1 MSELEVADAT
11 KVAVVREFALLRR
24 DALRVAATYGVSV
37 ASVYRW
43 EKCRELVER
52 ALERTSIEVLRA
64 ELLATEAALQWIGRY
79 GSRPS
84 VEGSGVGGKME
95 IAEALRVA
103 RVLERQALRSGAS
116 PVPAEVAYEF
126 IRDRMNSFPAATA
139 CRAFGVARSGY
150 YAWLRRASET
160 RFSEDRR
167 LRSAIASVVEQV
179 GERASYR
186 RISERLRLEGLVC
199 SRHRVKRL
207 VECGERVGSVGTSSG
222 FAP

>member
-11 KVAVVREFALLRR
+11 KVAVVREFALLQR
-24 DALRVAATYGVSV
+24 DAQRVAESYGVSV

-43 EKCRELVER
+43 EKCSELVEC
-52 ALERTSIEVLRA
+52 ALKHTSVQVLRA
-64 ELLATEAALQWIGRY
+64 ELLAAEAALQWIGRED
-79 GSRPS
+79 SLSS
-84 VEGSGVGGKME
+84 VERIGVGKSE
-95 IAEALRVA
+95 LLEALRVA
-103 RVLERQALRSGAS
+103 RVLERQALRFGAS
-116 PVPAEVAYEF
+116 PVPAEVAYAF
-126 IRDRMNSFPAATA
+126 IRDRMNDFPAAMA

-150 YAWLRRASET
+150 YAWLRRSSET

-167 LRSAIASVVEQV
+167 LRSAIASVVEEIGV
-179 GERASYR
+179 RASYR

-207 VECGERVGSVGTSSG
+207 TERGERVGSASSSSG